1 MAVYTGIDSDALAEF
16 AAQYPLSQIEEFKGI
31 TAGVQNSNFLLTTVD
46 AKYILTIYESSA
58 NGVAASDLPFF
69 LGLMLHLSAQGLSCP
84 VPLARKDGGL
94 ISNIKNKPAALVS
107 FLEGRSVK
115 NPRPEHCRALGAAMA
130 QMHLA
135 GDGFELT
142 RPNNHGLGNWQALF
156 ERCHSR
162 ADEVSPDLTRAMER
176 ELTRLRENWPGNL
189 PTGIIHADL
198 FPDNVFFMRG
208 DMSGLIDF
216 YFACNDFYAY
226 DLAIALNAWCFE
238 ADATFNVTKARAL
251 LSGYQNLRP
260 LAPEEIDAVPILGAG
275 AAMRFLTT
283 RLFDWLNQVD
293 GAQVEPKNPNDF
305 LRRLRFHRSATR
317 PEDYGLTL

>member
-1 MAVYTGIDSDALAEF
+1 MAVYTEVDSDTLAEF
-16 AAQYPLSQIEEFKGI
+16 AAQYPLSQIDEFKGI
-31 TAGVQNSNFLLTTVD
+31 TAGVQNSNFLLTTAD

-58 NGVAASDLPFF
+58 NGVAAADLPFF

-94 ISNIKNKPAALVS
+94 ISTIKNKPAALVS

-115 NPRPEHCRALGAAMA
+115 TPRPEHCRALGAAMA

-135 GDGFELT
+135 GGGFELT

-176 ELTRLRENWPGNL
+176 ELTRLKENWPDNL

-198 FPDNVFFMRG
+198 FPDNVFFMQG

>member
-1 MAVYTGIDSDALAEF
+1 MAVYTEIDSNTLAEF
-16 AAQYPLSQIEEFKGI
+16 AAQYPLAQVDEFKGI
-31 TAGVQNSNFLLTTVD
+31 TAGVQNSNFLLTTAD

-58 NGVAASDLPFF
+58 NGVSAADLPFF

-84 VPLARKDGGL
+84 VPLARKDGEL
-94 ISNIKNKPAALVS
+94 ISTIKNKPAALVS

-115 NPRPEHCRALGAAMA
+115 TPRPEHCRALGAAMA

-135 GDGFELT
+135 GDGFELK
-142 RPNNHGLGNWQALF
+142 RPNNHGLRNWQALF

-176 ELTRLRENWPGNL
+176 ELTRLKENWPDNL

-198 FPDNVFFMRG
+198 FPDNVFFMQG

-317 PEDYGLTL
+317 PADYGLTL

>member
-1 MAVYTGIDSDALAEF
+1 MAVYTEVDSDTLAEF
-16 AAQYPLSQIEEFKGI
+16 AAQYPLSQIDEFKGI
-31 TAGVQNSNFLLTTVD
+31 TAGVQNSNFLLATAD
-46 AKYILTIYESSA
+46 AKYILTIFESST
-58 NGVAASDLPFF
+58 NGVAAADLPFF

-94 ISNIKNKPAALVS
+94 ISTIKNKPAALVR

-115 NPRPEHCRALGAAMA
+115 TPRPEHCRALGAAMA
-130 QMHLA
+130 QMHIA

-176 ELTRLRENWPGNL
+176 ELTRLKENWPDNL

-198 FPDNVFFMRG
+198 FPDNVFFMQG

>member
-1 MAVYTGIDSDALAEF
+1 
-16 AAQYPLSQIEEFKGI
+16 
-31 TAGVQNSNFLLTTVD
+31 
-46 AKYILTIYESSA
+46 
-58 NGVAASDLPFF
+58 
-69 LGLMLHLSAQGLSCP
+69 MLHLSAQGLSCP
-84 VPLARKDGGL
+84 VPLARKDGEL
-94 ISNIKNKPAALVS
+94 ISTIKNKPAALVS

-115 NPRPEHCRALGAAMA
+115 TPRPEHCRALGAAMA

-135 GDGFELT
+135 GDGFELK

-176 ELTRLRENWPGNL
+176 ELTRLKENWPDNL

-198 FPDNVFFMRG
+198 FPDNVFFMQG

>member
-1 MAVYTGIDSDALAEF
+1 MAVYTEIDGDTLAQF
-16 AAQYPLSQIEEFKGI
+16 AAQYPLAQIDELRGI
-31 TAGVQNSNFLLTTVD
+31 TAGVQNSNFLLATAD
-46 AKYILTIYESSA
+46 AKYILTVYESSA
-58 NGVAASDLPFF
+58 NGVAADDLPFF

-94 ISNIKNKPAALVS
+94 ISTVKDKPAALVS

-115 NPRPEHCRALGAAMA
+115 TPRPEHCRALGAALA
-130 QMHLA
+130 QMHVA
-135 GDGFELT
+135 GAGFEL
-142 RPNNHGLGNWQALF
+142 RRANNHGLANWQALF
-156 ERCHSR
+156 ERCHDR

-176 ELTRLRENWPGNL
+176 ELIRLKENWPDNL
-189 PTGIIHADL
+189 PAGIIHADL
-198 FPDNVFFMRG
+198 FPDNVFFMQG
-208 DMSGLIDF
+208 ALSGLIDF

-226 DLAIALNAWCFE
+226 DLAISLNAWCFE

-251 LSGYQNLRP
+251 LSGYQNVRL

-317 PEDYGLTL
+317 PADYGLTL

>member
-1 MAVYTGIDSDALAEF
+1 MAVYTEVDSDTLAEF
-16 AAQYPLSQIEEFKGI
+16 AAQYPLSQIDEFKGI
-31 TAGVQNSNFLLTTVD
+31 TAGVQNSNFLLTTAD

-58 NGVAASDLPFF
+58 NGVAAADLPFF

-94 ISNIKNKPAALVS
+94 ISTIKNKPAALVS

-115 NPRPEHCRALGAAMA
+115 TPRPEHCRALGAAMA

-156 ERCHSR
+156 ERCYSR

-176 ELTRLRENWPGNL
+176 ELTRLKENWPDKL

-198 FPDNVFFMRG
+198 FPDNVFFMQG

>member
-1 MAVYTGIDSDALAEF
+1 MAVYTEIDSDTLAEF
-16 AAQYPLSQIEEFKGI
+16 AAQYPLSQIDEFKGI
-31 TAGVQNSNFLLTTVD
+31 TAGVQNSNFLLTTAD

-58 NGVAASDLPFF
+58 NGVAAADLPFF
-69 LGLMLHLSAQGLSCP
+69 LGLVVHLSAQGLSCP

-94 ISNIKNKPAALVS
+94 ISTIKNKPAALVS

-115 NPRPEHCRALGAAMA
+115 TPRPEHCRALGAAMA

-162 ADEVSPDLTRAMER
+162 ADEVSPNLTRAMER
-176 ELTRLRENWPGNL
+176 ELTRLKENWPDNL

-198 FPDNVFFMRG
+198 FPDNVFFMQG

>member
-1 MAVYTGIDSDALAEF
+1 MAVYTEIDSNTLAEI
-16 AAQYPLSQIEEFKGI
+16 AEQYPLSQVDDFKGI
-31 TAGVQNSNFLLTTVD
+31 TAGVQNSNFLLTTAD

-58 NGVAASDLPFF
+58 NGVAAADLPFF
-69 LGLMLHLSAQGLSCP
+69 LNLMLHLSAQGLSCP

-94 ISNIKNKPAALVS
+94 VSTVKNKPAALVS
-107 FLEGRSVK
+107 FLEGRSVRT
-115 NPRPEHCRALGAAMA
+115 PRPEHCRALGAAMA

-135 GDGFELT
+135 GDRFELT

-176 ELTRLRENWPGNL
+176 ELTRLQENWPDNL

-198 FPDNVFFMRG
+198 FPDNVFFLQG
-208 DMSGLIDF
+208 DISGLIDF

-251 LSGYQNLRP
+251 MSGYQNMRP

-305 LRRLRFHRSATR
+305 LRRLRFHRSAMR
-317 PEDYGLTL
+317 PADYGLTL

>member
-1 MAVYTGIDSDALAEF
+1 MAVYTEIDGDTLAQF
-16 AAQYPLSQIEEFKGI
+16 AAQYPLAQIDELKGI
-31 TAGVQNSNFLLTTVD
+31 TAGVQNSNFLLATAD
-46 AKYILTIYESSA
+46 AKYILTVYESSA
-58 NGVAASDLPFF
+58 NGVAADDLPFF

-84 VPLARKDGGL
+84 VPLARRDGGL
-94 ISNIKNKPAALVS
+94 ISTVKDKPAALVS

-115 NPRPEHCRALGAAMA
+115 TPRPEHCRALGAAMA

-135 GDGFELT
+135 GDGFELR
-142 RPNNHGLGNWQALF
+142 RPNNHGLTNWQTLF
-156 ERCHSR
+156 ERCRSR
-162 ADEVSPDLTRAMER
+162 ADEVSPDLTHAMGR
-176 ELTRLRENWPGNL
+176 ELIRLEENWPDNL
-189 PTGIIHADL
+189 PAGIIHADL
-198 FPDNVFFMRG
+198 FPDNVFFMQG
-208 DMSGLIDF
+208 AVSGLIDF

-251 LSGYQNLRP
+251 LSGYQNVRP

-317 PEDYGLTL
+317 PADYGLTL

>member
-1 MAVYTGIDSDALAEF
+1 MAVYTEIDSNTLAEI
-16 AAQYPLSQIEEFKGI
+16 AAQYPLSQVDEFKGI
-31 TAGVQNSNFLLTTVD
+31 TAGVQNSNFLLTTAD

-58 NGVAASDLPFF
+58 NGVAAADLPFF
-69 LGLMLHLSAQGLSCP
+69 LNLMLHLSAQGLSCP

-94 ISNIKNKPAALVS
+94 ISTIKNKPAALVS

-115 NPRPEHCRALGAAMA
+115 TPRPEHCRALGAAMA

-176 ELTRLRENWPGNL
+176 ELTRLQENWPDNL

-198 FPDNVFFMRG
+198 FPDNVFFLQG

-251 LSGYQNLRP
+251 LSGYQKMRP

-317 PEDYGLTL
+317 PADYGLTL

>member
-1 MAVYTGIDSDALAEF
+1 MAVYTEIDSNTLAEI
-16 AAQYPLSQIEEFKGI
+16 AEQYPLSQVDDFKGI
-31 TAGVQNSNFLLTTVD
+31 TAGVQNSNFLLTTAD

-58 NGVAASDLPFF
+58 NGVAAADLPFF
-69 LGLMLHLSAQGLSCP
+69 LNLMLHLSAQGLSCP

-94 ISNIKNKPAALVS
+94 VSTVKNKPAALVS
-107 FLEGRSVK
+107 FLEGRSVRT
-115 NPRPEHCRALGAAMA
+115 PRPEHCRALGAAMA

-135 GDGFELT
+135 GDRFELT

-176 ELTRLRENWPGNL
+176 ELTRLHENWPDNL

-198 FPDNVFFMRG
+198 FPDNVFFLQG
-208 DMSGLIDF
+208 DISGLIDF

-251 LSGYQNLRP
+251 LSGYQNMRP

-305 LRRLRFHRSATR
+305 LRRLRFHRSAMR
-317 PEDYGLTL
+317 PADYGLTL

>member
-1 MAVYTGIDSDALAEF
+1 MAVYTEIDGDTLAQF
-16 AAQYPLSQIEEFKGI
+16 AAQYPLAQIEELKGI
-31 TAGVQNSNFLLTTVD
+31 TAGVQNSNFLLATAD
-46 AKYILTIYESSA
+46 AKYILTVYESSA
-58 NGVAASDLPFF
+58 NGVAADDLPFF

-94 ISNIKNKPAALVS
+94 ISTVKDKPAALVS

-115 NPRPEHCRALGAAMA
+115 TPRPEHCRALGAAMA

-135 GDGFELT
+135 GDGFELH
-142 RPNNHGLGNWQALF
+142 RPNNHGLTNWQTLF
-156 ERCHSR
+156 ERCRSR

-176 ELTRLRENWPGNL
+176 ELIRLKENWPDNL
-189 PTGIIHADL
+189 PAGIIHADL
-198 FPDNVFFMRG
+198 FPDNVFFMQG
-208 DMSGLIDF
+208 AVSGLIDF

-251 LSGYQNLRP
+251 LSGYQNVRP

-317 PEDYGLTL
+317 PADYGLTL

>member
-1 MAVYTGIDSDALAEF
+1 MAVYTEIDRDTLAEF
-16 AAQYPLSQIEEFKGI
+16 AAQYPLSQIDEFKGI
-31 TAGVQNSNFLLTTVD
+31 TAGVQNSNFLLTTAD

-58 NGVAASDLPFF
+58 NGVAAADLPFF

-94 ISNIKNKPAALVS
+94 ISTIKNKPAALVS

-115 NPRPEHCRALGAAMA
+115 TPRPEHCRALGAAMA

-176 ELTRLRENWPGNL
+176 ELIRLKENWPKNL

-198 FPDNVFFMRG
+198 FPDNVFFMQG

>member
-1 MAVYTGIDSDALAEF
+1 MAVYTEIDSNTLAEF
-16 AAQYPLSQIEEFKGI
+16 AAQYPLSQVDEFKGI
-31 TAGVQNSNFLLTTVD
+31 TAGVQNSNFLLTTAN

-58 NGVAASDLPFF
+58 NGVSAADLPFF

-84 VPLARKDGGL
+84 VPLARKDGEL
-94 ISNIKNKPAALVS
+94 ISTIKNKPAALVS

-115 NPRPEHCRALGAAMA
+115 TPRPEHCRALGAAMA

-135 GDGFELT
+135 GDGFELK

-176 ELTRLRENWPGNL
+176 ELTRLKENWPDNL

-198 FPDNVFFMRG
+198 FPDNVFFMQG

-317 PEDYGLTL
+317 PADYGLTL

>member
-1 MAVYTGIDSDALAEF
+1 MAVYTEIDSDTLAEF
-16 AAQYPLSQIEEFKGI
+16 AAQYPLSQIDEFKGI
-31 TAGVQNSNFLLTTVD
+31 TAGVQNSNFLLTTAD

-58 NGVAASDLPFF
+58 NGVAAADLPFF

-84 VPLARKDGGL
+84 VPLARKDGEL
-94 ISNIKNKPAALVS
+94 ISTIKNKPAALVS

-115 NPRPEHCRALGAAMA
+115 TPRPEHCRALGAAMA

-176 ELTRLRENWPGNL
+176 ELTRLKENWPDNL

-198 FPDNVFFMRG
+198 FPDNVFFMQG

-226 DLAIALNAWCFE
+226 DLAIALSAWCFE

-317 PEDYGLTL
+317 PADYGLTL

>member
-1 MAVYTGIDSDALAEF
+1 MAVYTEIDGDTLAAF
-16 AAQYPLSQIEEFKGI
+16 AAQYPLSQIDELKGI
-31 TAGVQNSNFLLTTVD
+31 TAGVQNSNFLLATAD
-46 AKYILTIYESSA
+46 AKYILTIYESST
-58 NGVAASDLPFF
+58 NGVAADDLPFF

-94 ISNIKNKPAALVS
+94 ISTVKDKPAALVS

-115 NPRPEHCRALGAAMA
+115 TPRPEHCRALGAAMA

-176 ELTRLRENWPGNL
+176 ELTRLKENWPDNL

-198 FPDNVFFMRG
+198 FPDNVFFMQG

-317 PEDYGLTL
+317 PADYGLTL

>member
-1 MAVYTGIDSDALAEF
+1 MAVYTEIDSDSLAEF
-16 AAQYPLSQIEEFKGI
+16 AAQYPLSQIDEFKGI
-31 TAGVQNSNFLLTTVD
+31 TAGVQNSNFLLTTAD

-58 NGVAASDLPFF
+58 NGVAAADLPFF
-69 LGLMLHLSAQGLSCP
+69 LNLMLHLSAQGLSCP

-94 ISNIKNKPAALVS
+94 ISTIKNKPAALVS

-115 NPRPEHCRALGAAMA
+115 TPRPEHCRALGAAMA

-162 ADEVSPDLTRAMER
+162 ADEVSPDLTRAMAR
-176 ELTRLRENWPGNL
+176 ELTRLKENWPGSL

-198 FPDNVFFMRG
+198 FPDNVFFMQG

-251 LSGYQNLRP
+251 LSGYQNMRP

-317 PEDYGLTL
+317 PADYGLTL

>member
-1 MAVYTGIDSDALAEF
+1 MAVYTEIDGDTLAQF
-16 AAQYPLSQIEEFKGI
+16 AAQYPLAQIDELKGI
-31 TAGVQNSNFLLTTVD
+31 TAGVQNSNFLLATAD
-46 AKYILTIYESSA
+46 AKYILTVYESSA
-58 NGVAASDLPFF
+58 NGVAADDLPFF
-69 LGLMLHLSAQGLSCP
+69 LDLMLHLSAQGLSCP

-94 ISNIKNKPAALVS
+94 ISTVKDKPAALVS

-115 NPRPEHCRALGAAMA
+115 TPRPEHCRALGAAMA

-135 GDGFELT
+135 GNGFKLT
-142 RPNNHGLGNWQALF
+142 RANNHGLGNWQALF

-162 ADEVSPDLTRAMER
+162 ADEVSPDLTRAMEG
-176 ELTRLRENWPGNL
+176 ELTRLKENWPDNL

-198 FPDNVFFMRG
+198 FPDNVFFLQG

-216 YFACNDFYAY
+216 YFACKDFYAY

-317 PEDYGLTL
+317 PADYGLTH

>member
-1 MAVYTGIDSDALAEF
+1 MAVYTEIDGDTLTQF
-16 AAQYPLSQIEEFKGI
+16 AAQYPLAQIDELKGI
-31 TAGVQNSNFLLTTVD
+31 TAGVQNSNFLLATAD
-46 AKYILTIYESSA
+46 AKYILTVYESSA
-58 NGVAASDLPFF
+58 NGVAADDLPFF

-94 ISNIKNKPAALVS
+94 ISTVKDKPAALVS

-115 NPRPEHCRALGAAMA
+115 TPRPEHCRALGAAMA

-135 GDGFELT
+135 GDGFELH
-142 RPNNHGLGNWQALF
+142 RPNNHGLTNWQTLF
-156 ERCHSR
+156 ERCRSR

-176 ELTRLRENWPGNL
+176 ELIRLKENWPDNL
-189 PTGIIHADL
+189 PAGIIHADL
-198 FPDNVFFMRG
+198 FPDNVFFMQG
-208 DMSGLIDF
+208 DVSGLIDF

-251 LSGYQNLRP
+251 LSGYQNVRP

-317 PEDYGLTL
+317 PADYGLTL

>member
-1 MAVYTGIDSDALAEF
+1 MPVYTEIDSNTLTEF
-16 AAQYPLSQIEEFKGI
+16 AAQYPLSQVDEFKGI
-31 TAGVQNSNFLLTTVD
+31 TAGVQNSNFLLTTAD

-58 NGVAASDLPFF
+58 NGVAAADLPFF

-84 VPLARKDGGL
+84 VPLARKDGEL
-94 ISNIKNKPAALVS
+94 ISTIKNKPAALVS

-115 NPRPEHCRALGAAMA
+115 TPRPEHCRALGAAMA

-176 ELTRLRENWPGNL
+176 ELTRLKENWPDNL

-198 FPDNVFFMRG
+198 FPDNVFFMQG

>member
-1 MAVYTGIDSDALAEF
+1 MAVYTEIDSNTLAEI
-16 AAQYPLSQIEEFKGI
+16 AAQYPLSQVDEFKGI
-31 TAGVQNSNFLLTTVD
+31 TAGVQNSNFLLTTAD

-58 NGVAASDLPFF
+58 NGVAADDLPFF
-69 LGLMLHLSAQGLSCP
+69 LNLMLHLSAQGLSCP

-94 ISNIKNKPAALVS
+94 VSTIKNKPAALVS
-107 FLEGRSVK
+107 FLEGRSVR
-115 NPRPEHCRALGAAMA
+115 NPRPEHCRALGTAMA

-135 GDGFELT
+135 GDRFELT

-176 ELTRLRENWPGNL
+176 ELTRLQENWPDNL

-198 FPDNVFFMRG
+198 FPDNVFFLQG
-208 DMSGLIDF
+208 DISGLIDF

-251 LSGYQNLRP
+251 MSGYQNMRP

-305 LRRLRFHRSATR
+305 LRRLRFHRSAMR
-317 PEDYGLTL
+317 PADYGLTL

>member
-1 MAVYTGIDSDALAEF
+1 MAVYTEIDTNTLAEF
-16 AAQYPLSQIEEFKGI
+16 AAQYPLSQIDEFKGI
-31 TAGVQNSNFLLTTVD
+31 TAGVQNSNFLLTTAN
-46 AKYILTIYESSA
+46 AKYILTIFESSA
-58 NGVAASDLPFF
+58 NGVAAADLPFF
-69 LGLMLHLSAQGLSCP
+69 LGLMLHLSARGLSCP

-94 ISNIKNKPAALVS
+94 ISTIKNKPAALVS

-115 NPRPEHCRALGAAMA
+115 TPRPEHCRALGAAMA

-142 RPNNHGLGNWQALF
+142 RPNNHGLGNWLALF

-176 ELTRLRENWPGNL
+176 ELTRLKENWPGSL

-198 FPDNVFFMRG
+198 FPDNVFFMQD

-260 LAPEEIDAVPILGAG
+260 LAPEEIDAMPILGAG

>member
-1 MAVYTGIDSDALAEF
+1 MAVYTEIDTNTLAEF
-16 AAQYPLSQIEEFKGI
+16 AAQYPLSQIDEFKGI
-31 TAGVQNSNFLLTTVD
+31 TAGVQNSNFLLTTAN
-46 AKYILTIYESSA
+46 AKYILTIFESSA
-58 NGVAASDLPFF
+58 NGVAAADLPFF

-94 ISNIKNKPAALVS
+94 ISTIKNKPAALVS
-107 FLEGRSVK
+107 FLEGHSVK
-115 NPRPEHCRALGAAMA
+115 TPRPEHCRALGAAMA

-176 ELTRLRENWPGNL
+176 ELTRLKENWPGSL

-198 FPDNVFFMRG
+198 FPDNVFFIQG

-260 LAPEEIDAVPILGAG
+260 LAPEEIDAMPILGAG

-317 PEDYGLTL
+317 PEDYGLAL

>member
-1 MAVYTGIDSDALAEF
+1 MAVYTEIDSDTLAEF
-16 AAQYPLSQIEEFKGI
+16 AAQYPLSQIDEFKGI
-31 TAGVQNSNFLLTTVD
+31 TAGVQNSNFLLTTAD

-58 NGVAASDLPFF
+58 NGVAAADLPFF

-94 ISNIKNKPAALVS
+94 ISTIKNKPAALVS

-115 NPRPEHCRALGAAMA
+115 TPRPEHCRALGAAMA

-156 ERCHSR
+156 EHCHSR

-176 ELTRLRENWPGNL
+176 ELTRLKENWPDNL

-198 FPDNVFFMRG
+198 FPDNVFFMQG

-216 YFACNDFYAY
+216 YFACNDIYAY

-305 LRRLRFHRSATR
+305 LRRLRFHRTATR

>member
-1 MAVYTGIDSDALAEF
+1 MAVYTEIDDATLAQF
-16 AAQYPLSQIEEFKGI
+16 GAQYPLSSIDSLKGI
-31 TAGVQNSNFLLTTVD
+31 TQGVQNSNFLLTTAQ

-58 NGVAASDLPFF
+58 NGVAAADLPFF
-69 LGLMLHLSAQGLSCP
+69 LGLMLHLSANGLSCP

-94 ISNIKNKPAALVS
+94 ISTVKDKPAALVS

-115 NPRPEHCRALGAAMA
+115 TPRPEHCRALGAAMA
-130 QMHLA
+130 QMHVA
-135 GDGFELT
+135 GAGFEL
-142 RPNNHGLGNWQALF
+142 RRANNHGLANWQALF
-156 ERCHSR
+156 ERCHDR
-162 ADEVSPDLTRAMER
+162 ADEVSPDLTHAMER
-176 ELTRLRENWPGNL
+176 ELARLEENWPDNL
-189 PTGIIHADL
+189 PAGIIHADL
-198 FPDNVFFMRG
+198 FPDNVFFVQG
-208 DMSGLIDF
+208 EVSGLIDF

-251 LSGYQNLRP
+251 LSGYQNVRALS
-260 LAPEEIDAVPILGAG
+260 PEEIDAVPILGAG

-317 PEDYGLTL
+317 PADYGLTL

>member
-1 MAVYTGIDSDALAEF
+1 MAVYTEVDSDTLAEF
-16 AAQYPLSQIEEFKGI
+16 AAQYPLSQIDEFKGI
-31 TAGVQNSNFLLTTVD
+31 TAGVQNSNFLLTTAD

-94 ISNIKNKPAALVS
+94 ISTIKNKPAALVS

-198 FPDNVFFMRG
+198 FPDNVFFMQG

>member
-1 MAVYTGIDSDALAEF
+1 MAVYTEIDSNTLAEF
-16 AAQYPLSQIEEFKGI
+16 AAQYPLSQVDEFKGI
-31 TAGVQNSNFLLTTVD
+31 TAGVQNSNFLLTTAD

-58 NGVAASDLPFF
+58 NGVSAADLPFF

-84 VPLARKDGGL
+84 VPLARKDGEL
-94 ISNIKNKPAALVS
+94 ISTIKNKPAALVS

-115 NPRPEHCRALGAAMA
+115 TPRPEHCRALGAAMA

-135 GDGFELT
+135 GDGFELK

-176 ELTRLRENWPGNL
+176 ELTHLKENWPDNL

-198 FPDNVFFMRG
+198 FPDNVFFMQG

-317 PEDYGLTL
+317 PADYGLTL

>member
-1 MAVYTGIDSDALAEF
+1 MAVYTEIDGDTLAQF
-16 AAQYPLSQIEEFKGI
+16 AAQYPLAQIDELKGI
-31 TAGVQNSNFLLTTVD
+31 TAGVQNSNFLLATAD
-46 AKYILTIYESSA
+46 AKYILTVYESSA
-58 NGVAASDLPFF
+58 NGVAADDLPFF

-94 ISNIKNKPAALVS
+94 ISTVKDKPAALVS

-115 NPRPEHCRALGAAMA
+115 TPRPEHCRALGAAMA

-135 GDGFELT
+135 GDGFELH
-142 RPNNHGLGNWQALF
+142 RPNNHGLTNWQTLF
-156 ERCHSR
+156 ERCRSR
-162 ADEVSPDLTRAMER
+162 ADEVSPELTRAMER
-176 ELTRLRENWPGNL
+176 ELIRLEENWPDNL
-189 PTGIIHADL
+189 PAGIIHADL
-198 FPDNVFFMRG
+198 FPDNVFFMQG
-208 DMSGLIDF
+208 AVSGLIDF

-251 LSGYQNLRP
+251 LSGYQNVRP

-283 RLFDWLNQVD
+283 RLFDWLNQID

-317 PEDYGLTL
+317 PADYGLTL

>member
-1 MAVYTGIDSDALAEF
+1 MAVYTEIDGDTLAQF
-16 AAQYPLSQIEEFKGI
+16 AAQYPLAQIDELKGI
-31 TAGVQNSNFLLTTVD
+31 TAGVQNSNFLLATGD
-46 AKYILTIYESSA
+46 AKYILTVYESSP
-58 NGVAASDLPFF
+58 NGVAADDLPFF

-94 ISNIKNKPAALVS
+94 ISTVKDKPAALVS

-115 NPRPEHCRALGAAMA
+115 TPRPEHCRALGAAMA

-135 GDGFELT
+135 GDGFKLR
-142 RPNNHGLGNWQALF
+142 RPNNHGLTNWQTLF
-156 ERCHSR
+156 ERCRSR

-176 ELTRLRENWPGNL
+176 ELIRLKENWPDNL
-189 PTGIIHADL
+189 PAGIIHADL
-198 FPDNVFFMRG
+198 FPDNVFFMQG
-208 DMSGLIDF
+208 AMSGLIDF

-251 LSGYQNLRP
+251 LSGYQNVRP

-317 PEDYGLTL
+317 PADYGLTL

>member
-1 MAVYTGIDSDALAEF
+1 MAVYTEVDSDTLAEF
-16 AAQYPLSQIEEFKGI
+16 AAQYPLSQIDEFKGI
-31 TAGVQNSNFLLTTVD
+31 TAGVQNSNFLLTTAD

-58 NGVAASDLPFF
+58 NGVAAADLPFF

-94 ISNIKNKPAALVS
+94 ISTIKNKPAALVS

-115 NPRPEHCRALGAAMA
+115 TPRPEHCRALGAAMA

-162 ADEVSPDLTRAMER
+162 ADEVGPDLTRAMER
-176 ELTRLRENWPGNL
+176 ELTRLKENWPDNL

-198 FPDNVFFMRG
+198 FPDNVFFMQG

>member
-1 MAVYTGIDSDALAEF
+1 MAVYTEIDSDTLAEF
-16 AAQYPLSQIEEFKGI
+16 AAQYPLSQIDEFKGI
-31 TAGVQNSNFLLTTVD
+31 TAGVQNSNFLLTTMD

-58 NGVAASDLPFF
+58 NGVAAADLPFF

-94 ISNIKNKPAALVS
+94 ISTIKNKPAALVS

-115 NPRPEHCRALGAAMA
+115 TPRPEHCRALGAAMA

-135 GDGFELT
+135 GDGFEMT
-142 RPNNHGLGNWQALF
+142 RPNNHGLGNWHALV

-176 ELTRLRENWPGNL
+176 ELTRLKENWPDNL

-198 FPDNVFFMRG
+198 FPDNVFFMQG
-208 DMSGLIDF
+208 VMSGLIDF

-305 LRRLRFHRSATR
+305 LRRLRFHRRATR
-317 PEDYGLTL
+317 PADYGLTL